1 MKLIQ
6 DEAERYEVNGYNMEV
21 AVDQIAEQI
30 QGEVNVYK
38 MNQKN
43 MKQNNTNTNSRTIQ
57 DEAEQYK

>member
-43 MKQNNTNTNSRTIQ
+43 MK
-57 DEAEQYK
+57 